1 MKRKK
6 RDELVGRLIQ
16 ANVLINKVISDPRRC
31 SRELNGEISEAIS
44 ALESAKDTYL
54 AVKAGVERMSEG
66 IIIEGKVE
74 EKVEE
79 TEYWRRAE
87 CPECKLN
94 FPLAP
99 DHDLI
104 MKMSE
109 LQNQVNDLKTK
120 SELAMKNN
128 NEKHKRIILL
138 DGWVVTLQG
147 KLNNANAEKAELQT
161 KFDLQKDTVAG
172 LQKQLQAATDSE
184 ISAKLRAGDAKEV
197 WFKYP
202 PAPEPVL
209 PKGGEI
215 INRPELG
222 EREEVEKIIQAE
234 GVKDE

>member
-99 DHDLI
+99 DQKLMIQI
-104 MKMSE
+104 MG
-109 LQNQVNDLKTK
+109 LQRQVDDLKEK
-120 SELAMKNN
+120 SELARKDND
-128 NEKHKRIILL
+128 EKHKRIILL
-138 DGWVVTLQG
+138 DGRVVTLQG

-161 KFDLQKDTVAG
+161 KFDLQKDTIAG

-184 ISAKLRAGDAKEV
+184 ISAKQRAGDAKEV

-202 PAPEPVL
+202 PAPERT
-209 PKGGEI
+209 
-215 INRPELG
+215 N
-222 EREEVEKIIQAE
+222 ERSK
-234 GVKDE
+234 